1 MVHILS
7 TLQTGLTTH
16 FSSSIMDWAEGPYFL
31 LNRLRSMA
39 LIIYPIPIS
48 PYMTKKIF
56 LPYPYSLGPCEALPH
71 SVKLNFLLIC
81 LQLLQLFLIKPVLII
96 KIYLKL
102 QINLFYLIKL
112 IFSKNWIIL
121 LKCLTRQYHNKN
133 KNLKIQNQRFNSI

>member
-48 PYMTKKIF
+48 PCMTKKIF
-56 LPYPYSLGPCEALPH
+56 LPYPYSLGPREALPH
-71 SVKLNFLLIC
+71 SVKLNFLLIYP
-81 LQLLQLFLIKPVLII
+81 QLLQLFLIKPVLII

-102 QINLFYLIKL
+102 QINLFYQIKL
-112 IFSKNWIIL
+112 IFSKN
-121 LKCLTRQYHNKN
+121 
-133 KNLKIQNQRFNSI
+133 